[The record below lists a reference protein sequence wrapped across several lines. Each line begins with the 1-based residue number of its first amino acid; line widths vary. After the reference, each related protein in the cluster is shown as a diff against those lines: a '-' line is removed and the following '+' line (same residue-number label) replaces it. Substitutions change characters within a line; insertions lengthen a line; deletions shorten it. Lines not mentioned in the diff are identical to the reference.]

1 MRQFELLFVFFIL
14 FLFGCSEKSTQKTI
28 KSNDTDSTAT
38 IINIELQ
45 YTDTLHNP
53 FITYAETTDLKKA
66 NDADSPEL
74 RFEKIIGQFQKIE
87 LPVAFGPNPTPN
99 YQSSTK
105 INDSLFVVNCMEDKF
120 MYQNYP
126 DVMSSYVKG
135 KIIDKTPNYILV
147 VFLHLYDMGFD
158 YQIYSFTHKGKLI
171 SKADI
176 GGEGPDWYEDY
187 GVIDNK
193 KNFRVMHKE
202 FDLKQSKADMIL
214 KSTKITK
221 YTITANGQFVVEK

>member
-1 MRQFELLFVFFIL
+1 MKKLELLFVILIL
-14 FLFGCSEKSTQKTI
+14 FTYGCREKSTQKSI
-28 KSNDTDSTAT
+28 KSNDTDSTS
-38 IINIELQ
+38 IKGLVELQ

-53 FITYAETTDLKKA
+53 FIIDAETTELKKT
-66 NDADSPEL
+66 NNTDSPEL
-74 RFEKIIGQFQKIE
+74 RFEKTVGQFKQID
-87 LPVAFGPNPTPN
+87 LPLAFGPKPTPKTET
-99 YQSSTK
+99 STR
-105 INDSLFVVNCMEDKF
+105 INDSLFIVNCLEDKF

-135 KIIDKTPNYILV
+135 KIIDKTPNYVLI
-147 VFLHLYDMGFD
+147 VFLYIYDMGFD

-202 FDLKQSKADMIL
+202 FDMQESKTNMIL
-214 KSTKITK
+214 KSTKTTK
-221 YTITANGQFVVEK
+221 YTITENGQFIIKK